1 MLSSQNKNKLI
12 SLLEH
17 KNYEAVGDSFII
29 FPDDVNLLGQ
39 IIKISNRFGIKIIP
53 IGNGSSFGKDFKSS
67 LNSVF
72 LSTQRLNK
80 IIDLDKSNM
89 FVEIQAGCA
98 WKQLF
103 SDLAGQGLYFPVNV
117 VDVRT
122 VAGHE
127 QRHPPRQRE
136 ADALVGAR
144 PVMSTPPI
152 VTFLNRAESSGRFQA
167 MPLSRPMTWLRAYG
181 GDRGQGA
188 LRSTACSSSDGDRGL
203 DAGERIVAV
212 HPDVVERERVDRAS
226 RPGSATASAAAA
238 ARARAAARAC
248 SRWLR

>member
-67 LNSVF
+67 VNSVF

-89 FVEIQAGCA
+89 FIEIQAGCA

-103 SDLAGQGLYFPVNV
+103 SDLAGQGLYFPVNNDS
-117 VDVRT
+117 VDYKRT
-122 VAGHE
+122 AGGIFSSLRPDSRASNYFTGVEFFAPDGTLMKYGCKTLKNVAGY
-127 QRHPPRQRE
+127 
-136 ADALVGAR
+136 DLVKF
-144 PVMSTPPI
+144 MSGSCGSYGI
-152 VTFLNRAESSGRFQA
+152 VTSLI
-167 MPLSRPMTWLRAYG
+167 LRLFPSEQNFFRYENVE
-181 GDRGQGA
+181 DICIKKRK
-188 LRSTACSSSDGDRGL
+188 STDSEISKRLISEL
-203 DAGERIVAV
+203 DPNSVFN
-212 HPDVVERERVDRAS
+212 
-226 RPGSATASAAAA
+226 
-238 ARARAAARAC
+238 
-248 SRWLR
+248 